1 MHSGKRWGRIL
12 VVDDQA
18 PITEILRE
26 MLGTL
31 GYTVKVAMTGED
43 GLDQVATF
51 QPDVVI
57 LDLSLPGMMG
67 AEVLDRL
74 RQTHPHIAV
83 IAMTGHPD
91 RARGILERGA
101 VAYLA
106 KPFDLMTLRRVVGR
120 VLGEK

>member
-18 PITEILRE
+18 PITELLHE
-26 MLGTL
+26 LLGTL
-31 GYTVKVAMTGED
+31 GYTVKVAMTGEE
-43 GLDQVATF
+43 GLDHVATF
-51 QPDVVI
+51 QPDVVV

-67 AEVLDRL
+67 AEVLDHL

-83 IAMTGHPD
+83 IAMTGNPE
-91 RARGILERGA
+91 RAKGILERGA

-106 KPFDLMTLRRVVGR
+106 KPFDLATLRQVVGR
-120 VLGEK
+120 VLGEA